1 MDSKAVFTSVAE
13 TKAQIE
19 KYFYRVE
26 VIERN
31 LAFQEMS
38 YQERRS
44 LEDELQNL
52 RDVLNAAQIAVKKLN
67 AESCDGLAIGTLVTF
82 FILSIYGLYRV
93 FLIEHEKY

>member
-1 MDSKAVFTSVAE
+1 
-13 TKAQIE
+13 
-19 KYFYRVE
+19 
-26 VIERN
+26 
-31 LAFQEMS
+31 MS

-67 AESCDGLAIGTLVTF
+67 AESSDGLTIGTLVMF

-93 FLIEHEKY
+93 FLIEHSNY